1 MEYSDDINKVTSN
14 HSSMENLKHNTS
26 KIVKPRD
33 LNVNHG
39 KTEQYILNTTNNELR
54 LCEYLGSML
63 DTVKT

>member
-1 MEYSDDINKVTSN
+1 
-14 HSSMENLKHNTS
+14 MENLKHNTS